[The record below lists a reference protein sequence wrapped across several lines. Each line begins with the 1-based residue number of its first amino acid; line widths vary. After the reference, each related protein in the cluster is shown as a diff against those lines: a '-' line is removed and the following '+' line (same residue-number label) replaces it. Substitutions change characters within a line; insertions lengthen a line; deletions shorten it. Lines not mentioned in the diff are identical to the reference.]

1 MGKKL
6 NKKNGMVKGI
16 GSQKIGETVASLAV
30 VVFRAGPVP
39 SVAKDA
45 QGLCRTI
52 HEAFGGHGSSSHI
65 IPYHP
70 ICKAIPKKKP
80 QLGIAYEVHF
90 PGPPINPNVQGPHQ
104 VQETLHKGF
113 SIAPKT
119 SAMSLADFFWGK
131 SKKLRQF
138 IVILTYFIL
147 HFNIANLRVYPVQT
161 HPDGFGWIWLVLG
174 IWGVHEI
181 HTHIIYI

>member
-1 MGKKL
+1 MGWLKALGHKKL
-6 NKKNGMVKGI
+6 AKRWPPSRSWFFALGLFQASRKMPKACAAQYTKHLGVMVRHPI
-16 GSQKIGETVASLAV
+16 
-30 VVFRAGPVP
+30 
-39 SVAKDA
+39 
-45 QGLCRTI
+45 
-52 HEAFGGHGSSSHI
+52 SSHI

-131 SKKLRQF
+131 SKKFRQF
-138 IVILTYFIL
+138 IVILIF
-147 HFNIANLRVYPVQT
+147 
-161 HPDGFGWIWLVLG
+161 
-174 IWGVHEI
+174 
-181 HTHIIYI
+181 HITF

>member
-1 MGKKL
+1 MALGHKK
-6 NKKNGMVKGI
+6 MA
-16 GSQKIGETVASLAV
+16 TVASLASW
-30 VVFRAGPVP
+30 FFALGLLQASRKMPKAC
-39 SVAKDA
+39 AA
-45 QGLCRTI
+45 QYTKHLGVMVR
-52 HEAFGGHGSSSHI
+52 
-65 IPYHP
+65 HP

-147 HFNIANLRVYPVQT
+147 QLTLPICGCTPFRHTLMDL
-161 HPDGFGWIWLVLG
+161 DGFG
-174 IWGVHEI
+174 
-181 HTHIIYI
+181 

>member
-1 MGKKL
+1 MALGHKKWR
-6 NKKNGMVKGI
+6 NGG
-16 GSQKIGETVASLAV
+16 LPRV
-30 VVFRAGPVP
+30 VVFRAGPVA

-119 SAMSLADFFWGK
+119 SAMSLADFLWGK

-147 HFNIANLRVYPVQT
+147 QLTLPICGCTPFRHTLMDL
-161 HPDGFGWIWLVLG
+161 DGFG
-174 IWGVHEI
+174 
-181 HTHIIYI
+181 